1 MPEQIDFAK
10 IPRSEVEELFPRPG
24 GPKVD
29 SRKATETLKYRP
41 DFYHAAKQAAVYL
54 YGTVAESMLPMQHRM
69 SKQVLE
75 AKRLADAAAQKDDL
89 IAIPDTLAARLA
101 VPVGTR
107 VSYDTLQ
114 KLMGR
119 ATD

>member
-10 IPRSEVEELFPRPG
+10 IPRSEVDELFG
-24 GPKVD
+24 SKAN

-54 YGTVAESMLPMQHRM
+54 YGTVAESMLPMQHRI
-69 SKQVLE
+69 SKQALE
-75 AKRLADAAAQKDDL
+75 AKRLADAAAQKDEL
-89 IAIPDTLAARLA
+89 IAIPDALADRFG
-101 VPVGTR
+101 VQRGMR
-107 VSYDTLQ
+107 ISYENLQ

-119 ATD
+119 VND